1 MDKLVNTVLRKFPKD
16 VSELIYEFA
25 RDDTK
30 KKEFLKT
37 YERLFYVW
45 TSIAMLSSNDIRPS
59 HKIVKVLSCSL
70 PSSLCVNVFRNI
82 ADRDSEAEFKMAH
95 FGNVDVRVFFDN
107 CFYIKSAEP
116 QCNIW
121 EFRFL

>member
-16 VSELIYEFA
+16 VSELIHEFA
-25 RDDTK
+25 RDDSK

-45 TSIAMLSSNDIRPS
+45 TSIAIMPSNDMRPS
-59 HKIVKVLSCSL
+59 HKIVKLLSWSS
-70 PSSLCVNVFRNI
+70 PTSLCVNVFRNI

-107 CFYIKSAEP
+107 CFSIKSAVP
-116 QCNIW
+116 QCHIW

>member
-16 VSELIYEFA
+16 VSELIHEFV
-25 RDDTK
+25 RDDAK

-45 TSIAMLSSNDIRPS
+45 TSIAMMSSNDMRPS
-59 HKIVKVLSCSL
+59 HKIVKLLSCSS
-70 PSSLCVNVFRNI
+70 PSLLCVNVFRNI

-107 CFYIKSAEP
+107 CFYIKSAVP
-116 QCNIW
+116 QCHIL